1 MHKRL
6 GNKSNFFIVGNGYQ
20 YNIIG
25 ALEDYLKM
33 NNISYRSLRF
43 PLFKKDN
50 KIEIKSYEGFGDI
63 KLVKISYLVPPLSYL
78 IDPFIVFF
86 SKLNRNLI
94 AMSFNPILT
103 FVLIFTKFVFNFR
116 IIHWHVDFSPKRFQ
130 NRLMNYIYL
139 NIDSFISKRVDL
151 NIEIS
156 EQSLEARQIKYGY
169 DLVDKSKVIGVGI
182 WLKDIKQNSFKVQG
196 QHSIIFIGN
205 LRQGQGVENIIQ
217 LAEYLARN
225 SFDAKIEVVGGGT
238 FLDYYINMAKSTDAK
253 SKITFLGE
261 LNYQEMEIR
270 LANAS
275 LALAP
280 YEVNNQTFSYYSDPS
295 KIKQYASKGIPIIA
309 TKFSPLIAS
318 MEKKGLLITAET
330 VEEYFS
336 NCKSVLENEKIWY
349 QYSNKLI
356 AYAKEN
362 SWEDK
367 FSNLLNF
374 KT

>member
-6 GNKSNFFIVGNGYQ
+6 GNESNFFIVGNGYQ

-25 ALEDYLKM
+25 ALEDYLKI

-50 KIEIKSYEGFGDI
+50 KIEIKSYKGFGDI

-103 FVLIFTKFVFNFR
+103 FVLIFTKFIFNFR

-169 DLVDKSKVIGVGI
+169 DLANKSKVIGVGI

-205 LRQGQGVENIIQ
+205 LRQGQGIENIIQ

-225 SFDAKIEVVGGGT
+225 RFDARIEVVGGGT

-280 YEVNNQTFSYYSDPS
+280 YEVNDKAFSYYSDPS

-309 TKFSPLIAS
+309 TKFSPLIVS

-356 AYAKEN
+356 AFAKEN